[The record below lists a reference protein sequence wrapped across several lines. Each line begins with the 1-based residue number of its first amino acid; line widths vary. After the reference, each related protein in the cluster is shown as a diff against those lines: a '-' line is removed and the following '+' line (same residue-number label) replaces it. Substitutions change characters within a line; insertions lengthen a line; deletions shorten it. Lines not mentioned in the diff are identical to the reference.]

1 MKYDKDMANKTT
13 TTSWIDLVAVTTAII
28 AVLATIASFQ
38 VGADT
43 SVMLLEKNNA
53 TLYQNQANKEWNTYL
68 AQEITS
74 LHEDT
79 SLKNLETQ
87 KQAQE
92 ELQQN
97 TALLE
102 KKVTTATDKAQVYFE
117 KTSKLSIAGIFL
129 QGAIA
134 LSAMSVLLKK
144 KYLWIFSLLIAGVG
158 VYFFLF
164 IS

>member
-1 MKYDKDMANKTT
+1 MANTKTDNF
-13 TTSWIDLVAVTTAII
+13 WIDLVAVTTAFI
-28 AVLATIASFQ
+28 AVLATIASFR

-68 AQEITS
+68 ALEITS

-79 SLKNLETQ
+79 SLQNLEMQ

-92 ELQQN
+92 ELRQN

-102 KKVTTATDKAQVYFE
+102 EKVTTATDKAQVYFE
-117 KTSKLSIAGIFL
+117 KTSNLSIAGIFL

-144 KYLWIFSLLIAGVG
+144 KYLWIFSLIVAGVG
-158 VYFFLF
+158 GYFFLF
-164 IS
+164 ELI